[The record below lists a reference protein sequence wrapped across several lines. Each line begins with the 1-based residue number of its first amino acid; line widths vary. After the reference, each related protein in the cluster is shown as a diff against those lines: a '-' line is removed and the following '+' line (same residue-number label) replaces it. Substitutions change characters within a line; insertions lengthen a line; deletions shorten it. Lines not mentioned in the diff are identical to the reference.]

1 MTMQRRSFF
10 GALAALLAIPLLRL
24 RAPETPLRRVD
35 MMDGYVMVDD
45 HDLVHRFV
53 SLRPEA
59 PYWSKEFTGRRP
71 ELWWSGLRQ
80 HPDDC
85 PYTLVYTADPDRF
98 LFEARLGEEAN
109 RSIRL
114 SDIMITVPSVGDYYR
129 TYTTIEGS
137 TDGTEWFPL
146 QGGL

>member
-1 MTMQRRSFF
+1 MTMQRRSFL
-10 GALAALLAIPLLRL
+10 GALAAAIATPLASRL
-24 RAPETPLRRVD
+24 AGATEAPLRRVD

-59 PYWSKEFTGRRP
+59 PYWTKEFTERRP

-85 PYTLVYTADPDRF
+85 PYTLVYTAEPDRF
-98 LFEARLGEEAN
+98 LFQARLGEKAN
-109 RSIRL
+109 TSWVVSGRAITPN
-114 SDIMITVPSVGDYYR
+114 SDG
-129 TYTTIEGS
+129 TYTVYHYRPS
-137 TDGTEWFPL
+137 SSDMR
-146 QGGL
+146 GGL